1 MGDHQHALVLP
12 AQAHE
17 IADLVQKRAA
27 ETKSRETYKLA
38 VKIRCRAE
46 YELGDLYLTQEEC
59 EALLP
64 IVDTLLRWRGP
75 EGSTL
80 DWLSE
85 GLHKALAG
93 DEPL

>member
-1 MGDHQHALVLP
+1 MGDHQHALVLS

-38 VKIRCRAE
+38 VKIRSRAE
-46 YELGDLYLTQEEC
+46 YELGDLHLTQDEC
-59 EALLP
+59 ETLLP
-64 IVDTLLRWRGP
+64 IVDTLRRWRP
-75 EGSTL
+75 SDPY